1 MVSKENDEQSVSVKV
16 RCTADA
22 LHRAKK
28 SARLYDYR
36 SSNPPRKYSIKKT
49 SLGFE
54 FGIEQLFKNS
64 YLS

>member
-36 SSNPPRKYSIKKT
+36 SSNPPRKYSIKKN
-49 SLGFE
+49 
-54 FGIEQLFKNS
+54 NS
-64 YLS
+64 RFSVWHRAIV

>member
-36 SSNPPRKYSIKKT
+36 SSNPPRKYTIKKN
-49 SLGFE
+49 
-54 FGIEQLFKNS
+54 NS
-64 YLS
+64 RF